1 MLDVGIS
8 DEDWLTVSNILE
20 SYLLRRSVCGL
31 TTKNYNRM
39 FLAITR
45 TLRRDGVSPENL
57 KNHLLAQSGESVEWP
72 TDDAFAEAW
81 RTSYAY
87 RILDNRKIV
96 HILKRLNDTYY
107 GSKMEMLSIEGS
119 LTVEHILPQ
128 QWVEHW
134 PFEDG
139 SRGMDFLELWDV
151 EEDNQ
156 RATQTR
162 ARNAALQ
169 TFGNLTILTQKLN
182 SSVSNGPW
190 IKKQPELQRNSLLPI
205 NQHLQNHDVWNESAI
220 VARSNELLE
229 RALKLWSRS

>member
-87 RILDNRKIV
+87 RIL
-96 HILKRLNDTYY
+96 
-107 GSKMEMLSIEGS
+107 
-119 LTVEHILPQ
+119 
-128 QWVEHW
+128 
-134 PFEDG
+134 
-139 SRGMDFLELWDV
+139 
-151 EEDNQ
+151 
-156 RATQTR
+156 
-162 ARNAALQ
+162 
-169 TFGNLTILTQKLN
+169 
-182 SSVSNGPW
+182 VS
-190 IKKQPELQRNSLLPI
+190 
-205 NQHLQNHDVWNESAI
+205 
-220 VARSNELLE
+220 
-229 RALKLWSRS
+229 

>member
-1 MLDVGIS
+1 MTP
-8 DEDWLTVSNILE
+8 W
-20 SYLLRRSVCGL
+20 
-31 TTKNYNRM
+31 
-39 FLAITR
+39 AI
-45 TLRRDGVSPENL
+45 
-57 KNHLLAQSGESVEWP
+57 A
-72 TDDAFAEAW
+72 
-81 RTSYAY
+81 
-87 RILDNRKIV
+87 LDNRKIV

-107 GSKMEMLSIEGS
+107 DNKMEMFSIEGP

-128 QWVEHW
+128 KWVEHW
-134 PFEDG
+134 PLEDG
-139 SRGMDFLELWDV
+139 SRGMDFFELLDV

-162 ARNAALQ
+162 SRNAALQ

-205 NQHLQNHDVWNESAI
+205 NQQLQNHDVWNESAI

>member
-1 MLDVGIS
+1 MLDVKIS
-8 DEDWLTVSNILE
+8 DEYWYIISNILE

-31 TTKNYNRM
+31 TTKNYNRI

-45 TLRRDGVSPENL
+45 TLRRDGVNPENL
-57 KNHLLAQSGESVEWP
+57 RNHLLAQSGESVEWP
-72 TDDAFAEAW
+72 TDDAFADAW
-81 RTSYAY
+81 RTSYAD

-128 QWVEHW
+128 EWVEHW
-134 PFEDG
+134 PFEDD
-139 SRGMDFLELWDV
+139 SRGMDFLELLDA

-162 ARNAALQ
+162 LRNAALQ

-205 NQHLQNHDVWNESAI
+205 NQHLQNYNVWNESAI